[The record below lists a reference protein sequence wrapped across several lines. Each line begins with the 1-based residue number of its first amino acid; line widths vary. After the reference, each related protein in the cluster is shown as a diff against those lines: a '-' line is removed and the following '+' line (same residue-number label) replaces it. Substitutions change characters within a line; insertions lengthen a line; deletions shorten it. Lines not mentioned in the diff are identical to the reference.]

1 MIWSKRNKTFLF
13 VVVLAI
19 GTMYGAYQYIFQPP
33 KTITNSTI
41 DFNGSASSLLSEV
54 TQNPTQWQNKIV
66 SITGK
71 ITSVDSQGFILEEN
85 IFCQVDTTINIKNI
99 QQNQTITTKG
109 FVIGFDDLLNELKL
123 NQCIILT
130 N

>member
-1 MIWSKRNKTFLF
+1 MIWSKRNKIFLF
-13 VVVLAI
+13 VVLLAI
-19 GTMYGAYQYIFQPP
+19 GAMYVVYQYIFQPP
-33 KTITNSTI
+33 QTISNSGI
-41 DFNGSASSLLSEV
+41 YFNGSASSLLSEV
-54 TQNPTQWQNKIV
+54 TLNPTQWQNKV
-66 SITGK
+66 VNITGK
-71 ITSVDSQGFILEEN
+71 VTSVDLQGFILEEN
-85 IFCQVDTTINIKNI
+85 IFCQVDTTINTKNI